1 VDWIEVSARTLD
13 DARELALDRLGVVA
27 DELEYEVI
35 DQPKGGLFGIGRTEA
50 RIRAR
55 VRPISREKPTD
66 RRRRRSSERRPSGGG
81 RKRSDANARS
91 GGNADASRPAAND
104 ETDGADRPTGTPRAA
119 SSSSRRRRRGRG
131 GGSGAGQGQS
141 EGQAKGTAAGGA
153 EKPSRQRSNDRPETN
168 VNMDTDT
175 EDADVEGQA
184 EHAAEFTKSLV
195 EAMGLSG
202 AVTARVDDEDTVLV
216 AVEGEGLGLL
226 VGPRGSTL
234 QAIEELVR
242 AVVQHGLSGRSARL
256 RVDVGGYKER
266 RREALAAFA
275 KQVAGEVL
283 ETQRERALEPM
294 GAPDR
299 KVVHDTAAEIDGVE
313 TSSEGEEPRRRVVIS
328 PA

>member
-1 VDWIEVSARTLD
+1 VEWIEVSAKTLE

-66 RRRRRSSERRPSGGG
+66 RRRRRSSERRPSGGS
-81 RKRSDANARS
+81 RKPRGDSSQNRGEPKTARPSGDDSDAERKPAGS
-91 GGNADASRPAAND
+91 GS
-104 ETDGADRPTGTPRAA
+104 

-131 GGSGAGQGQS
+131 GSGAAAAATTNEKTRTQS
-141 EGQAKGTAAGGA
+141 NEDRAEAKV
-153 EKPSRQRSNDRPETN
+153 N
-168 VNMDTDT
+168 VDTDV
-175 EDADVEGQA
+175 EDGDVEAQA
-184 EHAAEFTKSLV
+184 ERAEAFTRSLV
-195 EAMGLSG
+195 EAFGLTGTVS
-202 AVTARVDDEDTVLV
+202 ARVEDETVLV

-275 KQVAGEVL
+275 RQVADEVRDTGL
-283 ETQRERALEPM
+283 ERALEPM
-294 GAPDR
+294 NPPDR
-299 KVVHDTAAEIDGVE
+299 KVVHDTVAEVEGVA
-313 TSSEGEEPRRRVVIS
+313 TSSEGEEPRRRVVIR